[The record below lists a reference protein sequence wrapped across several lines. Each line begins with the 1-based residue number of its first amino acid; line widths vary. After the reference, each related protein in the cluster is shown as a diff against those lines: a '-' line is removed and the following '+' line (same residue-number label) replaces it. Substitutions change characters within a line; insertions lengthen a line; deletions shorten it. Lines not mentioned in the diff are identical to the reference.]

1 MKNYETNIFDVL
13 SALDR
18 KDLKF
23 FDILDEKQLKDISP
37 YMLMKWLSGTND
49 LAQIY
54 ILNETINNY
63 AFSLQKHKELL
74 IDILSICTSGKTKRY
89 KWNKTKK
96 SEKFESTLSVIKDYF
111 GYSSKEAKDALNLL
125 DDKAILAYSEMLGR
139 QEEDLVKIKKE
150 LKQRS

>member
-23 FDILDEKQLKDISP
+23 FDSLDEKQLKDISP

-74 IDILSICTSGKTKRY
+74 IDILSICTSDKTKRY